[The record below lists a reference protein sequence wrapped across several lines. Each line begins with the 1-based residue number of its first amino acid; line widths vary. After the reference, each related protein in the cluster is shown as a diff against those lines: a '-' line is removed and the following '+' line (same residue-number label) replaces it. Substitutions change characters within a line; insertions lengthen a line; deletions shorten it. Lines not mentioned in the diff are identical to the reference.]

1 MYFHRG
7 FQLSFEMALDKV
19 SSTFRGR
26 LHQQAADIFLYNYM
40 CIA

>member
-19 SSTFRGR
+19 SSIVRGR
-26 LHQQAADIFLYNYM
+26 LHRQAAIFLREFVLPHL
-40 CIA
+40 